1 MQIYDKIGR
10 CPSLFTIKKVKTKE
24 SCKMVAD
31 KISTSDIQGIG
42 IGGSLEVKLPD
53 YKACMSAKNLVTYT
67 KNMYPREDGM
77 TYTCSI
83 NRDTYTVTI
92 KVIDPESKRK

>member
-1 MQIYDKIGR
+1 
-10 CPSLFTIKKVKTKE
+10 
-24 SCKMVAD
+24 MVAER
-31 KISTSDIQGIG
+31 ISTNDIQSIG
-42 IGGSLEVKLPD
+42 KGGTLEVTLPS

-83 NRDTYTVTI
+83 NRDTHTIII
-92 KVIDPESKRK
+92 KVVSPDDVSRKNK

>member
-1 MQIYDKIGR
+1 
-10 CPSLFTIKKVKTKE
+10 
-24 SCKMVAD
+24 MVAD
-31 KISTSDIQGIG
+31 KISTNDIQGIG
-42 IGGSLEVKLPD
+42 KGGTLEVTLPD

-83 NRDTYTVTI
+83 NRDTHTITI
-92 KVIDPESKRK
+92 KVVEPENVNRKQS

>member
-1 MQIYDKIGR
+1 M
-10 CPSLFTIKKVKTKE
+10 TAV
-24 SCKMVAD
+24 
-31 KISTSDIQGIG
+31 KISTNDIQSIG
-42 IGGSLEVKLPD
+42 KGGTLEVTLPG

-83 NRDTYTVTI
+83 DRETSTITI
-92 KVIDPESKRK
+92 KVVEPENVNRKVK

>member
-1 MQIYDKIGR
+1 
-10 CPSLFTIKKVKTKE
+10 
-24 SCKMVAD
+24 MVAD
-31 KISTSDIQGIG
+31 KISTNDIQGIG
-42 IGGSLEVKLPD
+42 VGGSLEVTLPD

-83 NRDTYTVTI
+83 NRETSTITI
-92 KVIDPESKRK
+92 KVVASEEVNRKNK

>member
-1 MQIYDKIGR
+1 MIAER
-10 CPSLFTIKKVKTKE
+10 LSTK
-24 SCKMVAD
+24 
-31 KISTSDIQGIG
+31 DIQSIG
-42 IGGSLEVKLPD
+42 VGGTLEVTLPD

-83 NRDTYTVTI
+83 NRESNTIII
-92 KVIDPESKRK
+92 KVVEPDDVNRKVK

>member
-1 MQIYDKIGR
+1 
-10 CPSLFTIKKVKTKE
+10 
-24 SCKMVAD
+24 MVAER
-31 KISTSDIQGIG
+31 ISTNDIQSIG
-42 IGGSLEVKLPD
+42 KGGALEVTLPD

-83 NRDTYTVTI
+83 NRDSHTITI
-92 KVIDPESKRK
+92 KVVEPENVNRKSNS